1 MAFRCGRYSGTGTP
15 LPASQHSKME
25 GGFAAINDHDE
36 QVAVELWQLL
46 QRNIEELDG
55 DEEVDTLSSRSSR
68 ATSGTHPA
76 SFFVSLSTNTLY
88 CGFILFS
95 VAASLLESPGSSRFS
110 AVSTSS
116 GDDGSDPIGGAVAG
130 CGIGGRDVER
140 FSLLA
145 PACPSGALAVVPAFR
160 KPGVGAATH
169 LSPDKRRD
177 WFG

>member
-1 MAFRCGRYSGTGTP
+1 MTTMRELRWDCGSFFKKI
-15 LPASQHSKME
+15 LKE
-25 GGFAAINDHDE
+25 F
-36 QVAVELWQLL
+36 
-46 QRNIEELDG
+46 DG
-55 DEEVDTLSSRSSR
+55 DEEANTNPSTSSS
-68 ATSGTHPA
+68 ATSRTHPA

-88 CGFILFS
+88 TVLRAHPFS
-95 VAASLLESPGSSRFS
+95 VTASLPESAGSSRFPV
-110 AVSTSS
+110 VSTSI
-116 GDDGSDPIGGAVAG
+116 GDDGSVPIGGAVAG